1 MKTRQYGASS
11 SLIAAYKQEKS
22 GKIQKVFTRLAVL
35 MQPIPNKSHH
45 L

>member
-1 MKTRQYGASS
+1 MKIRQYGDSS
-11 SLIAAYKQEKS
+11 SLIAAYKQGKS
-22 GKIQKVFTRLAVL
+22 GKIQKVFTGLAVL

>member
-1 MKTRQYGASS
+1 MKIRQYGGSS

-22 GKIQKVFTRLAVL
+22 GKIQKVFTELVVL

-45 L
+45 S